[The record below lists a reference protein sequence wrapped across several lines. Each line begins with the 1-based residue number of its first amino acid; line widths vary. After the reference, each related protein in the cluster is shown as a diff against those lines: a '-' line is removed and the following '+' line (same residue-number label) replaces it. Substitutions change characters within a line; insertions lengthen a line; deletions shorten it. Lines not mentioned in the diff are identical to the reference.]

1 MDRLKRIKYLCLC
14 ASIALAAPAT
24 AQDGNPHQAFVDA
37 FASRERMM
45 VAFTDNAEQSMI
57 EESRRDP
64 ELVEMEAECPGA
76 LKLMASASMP
86 VMTKSHG
93 RAVDT
98 YRAGLLA
105 LVSERMT
112 AEQAAQAAEFYA
124 SEDGRFMIALAE
136 ESEVATRSLADIRAN
151 EDSSISREA
160 YDADK
165 AAQREA
171 LRNSEHRERIAE
183 VGMKLA
189 ASDWFITFLGMREQM
204 HALQF
209 ALNNDDFTPEED
221 AALEHVV
228 EKAMTGHFE
237 SCYAE

>member
-1 MDRLKRIKYLCLC
+1 
-14 ASIALAAPAT
+14 
-24 AQDGNPHQAFVDA
+24 
-37 FASRERMM
+37 
-45 VAFTDNAEQSMI
+45 
-57 EESRRDP
+57 
-64 ELVEMEAECPGA
+64 
-76 LKLMASASMP
+76 
-86 VMTKSHG
+86 
-93 RAVDT
+93 
-98 YRAGLLA
+98 
-105 LVSERMT
+105 MT

-151 EDSSISREA
+151 EDSSISRES

-183 VGMKLA
+183 LGLKLA
-189 ASDWFITFLGMREQM
+189 QSDWFITFLGLREPM

-228 EKAMTGHFE
+228 EKAMTDHFE